1 MKINLDKNKKYI
13 LGCSSGPDSMCLFS
27 LLLKENINFVV
38 ANIDYN
44 YREGSIEET
53 ELVRNYCKQNN
64 IYFYTKSVQYS
75 TIFHNFEAWAR
86 EIRYDFFNE
95 LGEKLN
101 IENILI
107 AHNQD
112 DLIETYLMQK
122 ERKSL
127 VSFYGLNRVHKYK
140 KVNII
145 RPLLDFKKEELLN
158 YCKENY
164 IPYIIDPTNSDTN
177 YRRNYFR
184 HNIVRKLSKE
194 EREEII
200 EEINQKNFELQ
211 IKIKKL
217 NNLIHLNTFIYKD
230 DFIDLDLND
239 SKLLL
244 SLLINAN
251 KFIFE
256 ISDGLINDLKNAINK
271 KARSYQINV
280 NENLVLTFDYDRIS
294 LLRKKLTYCFNFN
307 NVNQKNEFFQINI
320 NNELIKELVSKGN
333 ILIKPAINAKR
344 AKICKVF
351 KSINRVFIDYK
362 LPKYLRNIYPGLFD
376 ENNNLIYL
384 PRYRENFKV
393 NEKNV
398 MTFNLE
404 KLLIYLV
411 ENENNDVN

>member
-53 ELVRNYCKQNN
+53 ELVRNYCEQNN
-64 IYFYTKSVQYS
+64 IDFYTKSVQYS
-75 TIFHNFEAWAR
+75 TNFHNFEAWAR

-127 VSFYGLNRVHKYK
+127 VSFYGLNGVHKYK

-200 EEINQKNFELQ
+200 EEIDQKNCELQ

-230 DFIDLDLND
+230 EFIDLDLND

-256 ISDGLINDLKNAINK
+256 ISDGLINDLKDAINK
-271 KARSYQINV
+271 KAHSYQINV

-344 AKICKVF
+344 VKICKVF

-362 LPKYLRNIYPGLFD
+362 LPKHLRNIYPGVFD
-376 ENNNLIYL
+376 DNNNLIYL

-404 KLLIYLV
+404 KLLIYLI
-411 ENENNDVN
+411 ENKNNDVN